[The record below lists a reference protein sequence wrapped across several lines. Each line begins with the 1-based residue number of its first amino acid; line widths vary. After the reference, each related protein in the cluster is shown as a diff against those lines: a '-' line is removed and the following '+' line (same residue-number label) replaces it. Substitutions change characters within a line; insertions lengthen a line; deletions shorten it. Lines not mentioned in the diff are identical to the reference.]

1 MSIGAE
7 SPLIS
12 ISEIA
17 AILKKK
23 NDAAI
28 KWLTEHKVSIHKFG
42 KSSHVYK
49 IDWLILL
56 GTIYA
61 KELRKT
67 YPNTWSDKYRMI
79 EKNEIISGMVIYE
92 LASEK
97 VCLPT
102 TVVKP
107 INNND
112 KTFLK
117 SITR

>member
-17 AILKKK
+17 AILKKQ

-28 KWLTEHKVSIHKFG
+28 KWLTEHNIPIHKFG
-42 KSSHVYK
+42 RSSHVYR
-49 IDWLILL
+49 IDWLIQL
-56 GTIYA
+56 GKIYA

-79 EKNEIISGMVIYE
+79 EKNEIISGMVIHE